1 MLQSLQYFNVRSST
15 LVLFNMHPLLPPE
28 LTSAPRAVCDIAY
41 AKRFLPRVY
50 FFTSFFF

>member
-1 MLQSLQYFNVRSST
+1 MLQSLQYFNVRSNT
-15 LVLFNMHPLLPPE
+15 LVLFNMHPLLPE

-50 FFTSFFF
+50 FLLFFF